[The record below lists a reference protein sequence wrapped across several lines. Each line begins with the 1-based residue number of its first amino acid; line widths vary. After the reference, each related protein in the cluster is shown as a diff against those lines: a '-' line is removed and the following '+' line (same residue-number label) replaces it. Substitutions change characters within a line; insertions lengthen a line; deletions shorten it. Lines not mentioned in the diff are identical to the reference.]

1 MFIGYAAV
9 AALLA
14 FALSAS
20 AFLTFT
26 RNPQIVGSMT
36 KLDVPETWLPWLA
49 TAKLAGALG
58 LLAGL
63 AVPLLGGAAAVGVVL
78 YFVGAL
84 ITHLRKKDYA
94 VAPVVVLTLLAVAAL
109 ALRLLSA

>member
-1 MFIGYAAV
+1 MFIGYAVV

-20 AFLTFT
+20 AFLTLT
-26 RNPQIVGSMT
+26 KNPQVVGNMT
-36 KLDVPETWLPWLA
+36 KLDVPDSWMPWLA
-49 TAKLAGALG
+49 TAKIAGTLG

-63 AVPLLGGAAAVGVVL
+63 AIPPLGGAAAIGVVL
-78 YFVGAL
+78 YFIGAL
-84 ITHLRKKDYA
+84 ITHLRKKDYEI
-94 VAPVVVLTLLAVAAL
+94 APVVVLTLLATAAL